1 MESTMEPTI
10 GTGQP
15 TMESTMSPTME
26 STKKCGAR
34 LVVFRS
40 SSTHHSTMEPTM
52 ELHESYHG
60 AYRD

>member
-26 STKKCGAR
+26 STNECGAR
-34 LVVFRS
+34 LAVF
-40 SSTHHSTMEPTM
+40 
-52 ELHESYHG
+52 
-60 AYRD
+60 